1 MAGPTALVKEV
12 EQSHMAT
19 VDAQPVEGTKE
30 RLREWFALGAALIL
44 PLLVSLLVISV
55 LVNFVSTNLDP
66 VVNLMAKYLGFIKA
80 DSTLSKAYV
89 KVVTIVVL
97 VVATLVLGML
107 ANRSPTNGRATR
119 VFHNGLERI
128 PGFGSIYTG
137 FRQMSEVVVDSDVDS
152 FQDVKLVQYPSEGS
166 YTLAFVTA
174 DTPQNVEQAT
184 GNEDM
189 VTLFMPM
196 APNPVMGGFVLHVS
210 RDRVVDVDMT
220 VEEGIRS
227 IVTSGV
233 TVSDDGQQA
242 VSPDRLQAMGLDT
255 TARRVDPDNGFEEVD
270 GGRER

>member
-1 MAGPTALVKEV
+1 
-12 EQSHMAT
+12 MAT
-19 VDAQPVEGTKE
+19 VDARPVEGTKE
-30 RLREWFALGAALIL
+30 VLREWLALGAALIL
-44 PLLVSLLVISV
+44 PLLVSLLVLSI
-55 LVNFVSTNLDP
+55 LLNFVSNLLDP
-66 VVNLMAKYLGFIKA
+66 IVNVLADFFGFVEA
-80 DSTLSKAYV
+80 DTTVSRTAV
-89 KVVTIVVL
+89 KTVAVVVTVL
-97 VVATLVLGML
+97 ATLLLGMV

-174 DTPQNVEQAT
+174 DTPKNVERAT
-184 GNEDM
+184 GNDDM

-220 VEEGIRS
+220 VEEGVRS

-233 TVSDDGQQA
+233 TVSREGQQT

-270 GGRER
+270 GRHEK

>member
-1 MAGPTALVKEV
+1 MSLVKDV
-12 EQSHMAT
+12 EQSRMAT
-19 VDAQPVEGTKE
+19 ADARPVEGVKE
-30 RLREWFALGAALIL
+30 MLREWLALGAALIL
-44 PLLVSLLVISV
+44 PLLVSLLIISV
-55 LVNFVSTNLDP
+55 LVEFVSTNLDP
-66 VVNLMAKYLGFIKA
+66 VVTVLARHFGFIQA

-89 KVVTIVVL
+89 KAVTVVVL
-97 VVATLVLGML
+97 VLGTLVLGML

-152 FQDVKLVQYPSEGS
+152 FQDVKLVEYPSEGS

-174 DTPQNVEQAT
+174 DTPQNVEVAT
-184 GNEDM
+184 GNDDM

-220 VEEGIRS
+220 VEEGVRS

-233 TVSDDGQQA
+233 TVSDNGQQS

-270 GGRER
+270 GHREE